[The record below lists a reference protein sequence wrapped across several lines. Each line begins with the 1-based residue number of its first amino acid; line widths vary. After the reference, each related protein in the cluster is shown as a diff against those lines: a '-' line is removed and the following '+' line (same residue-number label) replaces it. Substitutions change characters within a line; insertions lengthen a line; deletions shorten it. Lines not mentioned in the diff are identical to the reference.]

1 MKREKLSDEKG
12 KLNIERGRTSN
23 EESKEKEAWRAFIE
37 IVTHDLSS
45 RIFILED
52 VENQVFQAENIGLT
66 PIKSP

>member
-1 MKREKLSDEKG
+1 MRSQTRE
-12 KLNIERGRTSN
+12 ER
-23 EESKEKEAWRAFIE
+23 RAFIE

-52 VENQVFQAENIGLT
+52 AKNQLFQPENIGLT